1 MEDSQQYFSYT
12 RKEITPL
19 IPEKVARV
27 LEIGCGA
34 GNTLSWLKQYKGC
47 KWACGVEICPSAAER
62 AGTILDAVYT
72 GNIEDMEL
80 PIERNSLDLI
90 LCLDV
95 LEHTVDP
102 WRVLKNLFDLL
113 KPAGAI
119 IVSLPNVRNS
129 RVLFPLLLKGE
140 WNYQDAGILD
150 RTHLRFF
157 VRDSAIRLV
166 ESAGFKVDMVSST
179 GLGTSRKSQF
189 VNNLLPKFIKSFF
202 EYQYLL
208 RGIKPS

>member
-1 MEDSQQYFSYT
+1 M
-12 RKEITPL
+12 

-47 KWACGVEICPSAAER
+47 SWACGVEICPSAAER
-62 AGTILDAVYT
+62 AGTSLDAVYI
-72 GNIEDMEL
+72 GNIEGMEL
-80 PIERNSLDLI
+80 PIEKNSLDLV

-102 WRVLKNLFDLL
+102 WQVMRKLFDYL

-129 RVLFPLLLKGE
+129 RVILPLLLRGE

-166 ESAGFKVDMVSST
+166 ESAGFEVDMVSST
-179 GLGTSRKSQF
+179 GLGSSRKSQF
-189 VNNLLPKFIKSFF
+189 VNKLLPDFIKSLF
-202 EYQYLL
+202 EYQYLI
-208 RGIKPS
+208 RGIKPASTTYHRT